1 MTPMWSTGADTARR
15 AGLSSSVSSAL
26 PARLLSEIE
35 RRSPDVLEQITV
47 IDFNPLVFRTLTDR
61 GMHVVYGDISNVDTL
76 VHAGVGKSELII
88 LSIPDSLLKG
98 ADNEKL
104 VRHVRSLN
112 PTAKIVA
119 TAEILAEVDD
129 LYAAG
134 ADYVTV
140 TRLSD
145 ADELYQGDRGGAG
158 RASGRQA
165 RRDRRAAPASAA
177 RCCRNRRPSRR
188 FRAPSTRSSKQL
200 RNRRSPFGNPRRLR
214 SLHIPA

>member
-1 MTPMWSTGADTARR
+1 MTPMPVTRAGTARR
-15 AGLSSSVSSAL
+15 GGSSFSASSAP

-35 RRSPDVLEQITV
+35 RRSPAVLEQITV

-119 TAEILAEVDD
+119 TAEMLANVGD

-145 ADELYQGDRGGAG
+145 AHELYKVIEAAQAG
-158 RASGRQA
+158 LLDDKRAETDALLSE
-165 RRDRRAAPASAA
+165 RREVLP
-177 RCCRNRRPSRR
+177 
-188 FRAPSTRSSKQL
+188 
-200 RNRRSPFGNPRRLR
+200 
-214 SLHIPA
+214 

>member
-1 MTPMWSTGADTARR
+1 MRDLDHKHDADADHEGGHGEARR
-15 AGLSSSVSSAL
+15 VVILGFFRAASA
-26 PARLLSEIE
+26 LLSEIE
-35 RRSPDVLEQITV
+35 RRSPAVLEQITV
-47 IDFNPLVFRTLTDR
+47 IDFNPMVFRTLTDR

-76 VHAGVGKSELII
+76 VHAGVGKAELII
-88 LSIPDSLLKG
+88 LSIPDSSLLKG

-119 TAEILAEVDD
+119 TAEMLASVDD

-145 ADELYQGDRGGAG
+145 AHELYKVIEAAQAG
-158 RASGRQA
+158 LLEDKRAETDALLSE
-165 RRDRRAAPASAA
+165 RREVLP
-177 RCCRNRRPSRR
+177 
-188 FRAPSTRSSKQL
+188 
-200 RNRRSPFGNPRRLR
+200 
-214 SLHIPA
+214 

>member
-1 MTPMWSTGADTARR
+1 M
-15 AGLSSSVSSAL
+15 
-26 PARLLSEIE
+26 
-35 RRSPDVLEQITV
+35 

-76 VHAGVGKSELII
+76 VHAGVGKAELII

-119 TAEILAEVDD
+119 TAEILANVND

-145 ADELYQGDRGGAG
+145 AHELYKVIEAAAG
-158 RASGRQA
+158 RAAGRQA
-165 RRDRRAAPASAA
+165 RRDRRAAQ
-177 RCCRNRRPSRR
+177 
-188 FRAPSTRSSKQL
+188 RAPRGAAVEMGVAAPCAIRGHCRQA
-200 RNRRSPFGNPRRLR
+200 RRSALR
-214 SLHIPA
+214 IDAGAGH